1 MRHIS
6 VRRAGFESQI
16 YDHTPHVLM
25 STELSSVHVSIL
37 TGGGTHRSRCCAE
50 AGSAARIWIL
60 AKSSPELRLSRYL
73 TFFSFTRHDPL
84 HSLTLVK
91 PARLS
96 GSFHAY
102 LCHYVTLH
110 GQAFTDHGT
119 YVCTPRVRI
128 PVRLKHQVPVILSCN
143 ESVTRSHHTALGP
156 SPRFET
162 TAPIHRDVV
171 LPVVPVYKQAPCL
184 PPGHPTSDFH

>member
-6 VRRAGFESQI
+6 VHRAGFESQI
-16 YDHTPHVLM
+16 YDHTPHALM

-37 TGGGTHRSRCCAE
+37 TGGGTHRSCCCAE

-60 AKSSPELRLSRYL
+60 TKSSPELRLSRYL

-84 HSLTLVK
+84 PLAHSSQACSSIWQFPCIPVSLCDTSW
-91 PARLS
+91 PS
-96 GSFHAY
+96 FYGSWH
-102 LCHYVTLH
+102 
-110 GQAFTDHGT
+110 
-119 YVCTPRVRI
+119 VCMYPRVRI

-156 SPRFET
+156 SPNFET

-171 LPVVPVYKQAPCL
+171 LPVVPRI
-184 PPGHPTSDFH
+184 

>member
-73 TFFSFTRHDPL
+73 TFFFIYSPRPATL
-84 HSLTLVK
+84 AHS
-91 PARLS
+91 S
-96 GSFHAY
+96 
-102 LCHYVTLH
+102 
-110 GQAFTDHGT
+110 QACSSIWQFP
-119 YVCTPRVRI
+119 CI
-128 PVRLKHQVPVILSCN
+128 PVSLCDTSW
-143 ESVTRSHHTALGP
+143 P
-156 SPRFET
+156 SFYGSWHVCMYPPCPDPSQ
-162 TAPIHRDVV
+162 AKASSPSDLV
-171 LPVVPVYKQAPCL
+171 L
-184 PPGHPTSDFH
+184 